1 MRPINTVL
9 PLLALLAIF
18 GSPAPSYFPGS
29 PAHTTRDLSD
39 SSSAG
44 LILQASEGERRV
56 RRSPPSNV
64 SALAAPFIIKVDRKN
79 GGSPDFFMGY
89 EDIPP
94 GKAIARHYHPHADE
108 ILFVHRGSGLASLGS
123 REAVVTAGATIYI
136 PPNTRVSLKNTGT
149 EPLTIVFLFPQ
160 PEVANYLRDAS
171 VAEGERAVPFSSE
184 EFAALRARH
193 RGHITFEER

>member
-64 SALAAPFIIKVDRKN
+64 TALAAPFIIKVDRKN

-108 ILFVHRGSGLASLGS
+108 ILFVQRGSGLASLGS
-123 REAVVTAGATIYI
+123 REAVVTAGATIYT
-136 PPNTRVSLKNTGT
+136 PRTH
-149 EPLTIVFLFPQ
+149 
-160 PEVANYLRDAS
+160 AS
-171 VAEGERAVPFSSE
+171 VSRT
-184 EFAALRARH
+184 LARS
-193 RGHITFEER
+193 R